1 MLSSVQAVIAS
12 ARTLQD
18 INEDRVVPGD
28 FLGVLLLLFFF
39 MVLDRL
45 FYTLGLHFGKVS
57 QNPSLWKKSNFHH
70 PKVHTSLTKNRIA
83 VGFQRCQYCSYVK
96 DVFVSHWP

>member
-1 MLSSVQAVIAS
+1 MTFPLFYRIATYLLTSPTNHLQAVVAS

-18 INEDRVVPGD
+18 INDDRVVPGD

-45 FYTLGLHFGKVS
+45 FYTLGLHLGKVTS
-57 QNPSLWKKSNFHH
+57 C
-70 PKVHTSLTKNRIA
+70 VHEYFVCTSLTRAHYQN
-83 VGFQRCQYCSYVK
+83 S
-96 DVFVSHWP
+96 

>member
-1 MLSSVQAVIAS
+1 MPAIQAVIAS

-45 FYTLGLHFGKVS
+45 FYTLGLHFGKV
-57 QNPSLWKKSNFHH
+57 NWPNLF
-70 PKVHTSLTKNRIA
+70 
-83 VGFQRCQYCSYVK
+83 YCFGLKFIGLLFMSKLYPHVCGTAI
-96 DVFVSHWP
+96 

>member
-1 MLSSVQAVIAS
+1 MLSGVQAVIAS

-57 QNPSLWKKSNFHH
+57 C
-70 PKVHTSLTKNRIA
+70 PKAPYLISAAVRNSAEGSIAIHT
-83 VGFQRCQYCSYVK
+83 
-96 DVFVSHWP
+96 